1 VGDHISF
8 TVQAQDRVFVFWKP
22 SAPFVSQSLKKAA
35 ANSAMPSVDL
45 LSAPPAG
52 TCSRTV
58 TSVMTRSKGRRSA
71 LVGPLT
77 KP

>member
-8 TVQAQDRVFVFWKP
+8 TVKAQDSVHVVEAECTVCVTKP
-22 SAPFVSQSLKKAA
+22 ENRQRGPFGC
-35 ANSAMPSVDL
+35 
-45 LSAPPAG
+45 PPAG
-52 TCSRTV
+52 TCSRAL